1 MMNNE
6 KKSLKYKLKKNHKL
20 PKPIN
25 AKLKRKRAKDK
36 VTLSLYPAQKQR
48 LKELSAKYNMNMSE
62 LVSFWIKHQE
72 WKRCL

>member
-1 MMNNE
+1 MKDE
-6 KKSLKYKLKKNHKL
+6 KKPLKYKLNKNQKL

-25 AKLKRKRAKDK
+25 AKLTRKRAKEK

-72 WKRCL
+72 

>member
-1 MMNNE
+1 MNGE
-6 KKSLKYKLKKNHKL
+6 KKPLKYKLNKNQKL

-25 AKLKRKRAKDK
+25 AKLKRKRAKEK

-62 LVSFWIKHQE
+62 LVRLWIKHQE
-72 WKRCL
+72 